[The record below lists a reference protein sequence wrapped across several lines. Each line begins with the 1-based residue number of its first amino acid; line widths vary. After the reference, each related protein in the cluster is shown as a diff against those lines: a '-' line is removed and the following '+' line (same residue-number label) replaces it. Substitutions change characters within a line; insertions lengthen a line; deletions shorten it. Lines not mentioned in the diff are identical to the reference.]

1 MTSLVVIPQAPKP
14 ILPPKQIQLFC
25 DDDYA
30 EDRIEIYTDNAFFV
44 VEHHTDVEKE
54 PIELDGF
61 SYERGH
67 YTSSNGNKYYATTDI
82 KSVKLLIA
90 DGVESQCIKTQLP
103 SHVIDSIKSMI
114 ESLAEKYAKDGDDEK
129 LA

>member
-25 DDDYA
+25 DDDYT

-44 VEHHTDVEKE
+44 VEHHTNVEKE
-54 PIELDGF
+54 PIEDDCF
-61 SYERGH
+61 SHERGH
-67 YTSSNGNKYYATTDI
+67 YTSSNRHKYSAYTNINAI
-82 KSVKLLIA
+82 RLLIA

-114 ESLAEKYAKDGDDEK
+114 ESLAEKYAKDGDDE
-129 LA
+129 